1 MKYFGEGLSE
11 LHKDLNKLIG
21 KRSSFGEAMELFLEL
36 HSALHLSAVT
46 GGVPNE
52 VDALFCDL
60 MPEEAAA
67 MPEKKGE
74 TINWALWHIARIEDI
89 TMNMLVAQK
98 KQVFTKSMQHKINS
112 PITDTGNALT
122 QDEIRSFSSQVH
134 LAALIAYWNTVALRT
149 RDIVLSLTDD
159 DMKRPVDKTDL
170 DAVLEAGGVTRQQ
183 DSVWLLDYWGG
194 KDVAGLLLMPPTRHL
209 MLHLNDCC
217 KWKMML
223 RKGK

>member
-11 LHKDLNKLIG
+11 LHKDLNKQIG
-21 KRSSFGEAMELFLEL
+21 KRSSFSEAMELFLNL
-36 HSALHLSAVT
+36 HEALHASAVT

-52 VDALFCDL
+52 VDALLCDL
-60 MPEEAAA
+60 TPEEAAA

-74 TINWALWHIARIEDI
+74 TINWALWHMARIEDI
-89 TMNMLVAQK
+89 TMNMFVAQK
-98 KQVFTKSMQHKINS
+98 KQVFTKTVQQKINS

-122 QDEIRSFSSQVH
+122 QEEIRSFSSRVR
-134 LAALIAYWNTVALRT
+134 LPALIAYWNAVASRT
-149 RDIVLSLTDD
+149 RDIVLLLTAD
-159 DMKRPVDKTDL
+159 DMKRPVDKHSL
-170 DAVLEAGGVTRQQ
+170 DAVLAAGGVTSRQ

>member
-1 MKYFGEGLSE
+1 MKYFGEGLSG
-11 LHKDLNKLIG
+11 LHKELNKLIG
-21 KRSSFGEAMELFLEL
+21 RKSSFCEAMKLFLEL
-36 HSALHLSAVT
+36 HAALHASAVT

-52 VDALFCDL
+52 VDALLCDL
-60 MPEEAAA
+60 TPEEAAA

-74 TINWALWHIARIEDI
+74 TINWALWHMARIEDI
-89 TMNMLVAQK
+89 TMNMLVARK
-98 KQVFTKSMQHKINS
+98 KQVFTEAVQRKINS

-122 QDEIRSFSSQVH
+122 QDEIRSFSSRVQ
-134 LAALIAYWNTVALRT
+134 LAAFIAYWNAVASRT
-149 RDIVLSLTDD
+149 RDIVLSLTAD
-159 DMKRPVDKTDL
+159 DMKRPVDKSDL
-170 DAVLEAGGVTRQQ
+170 DAVLAAGGVTSQQ

>member
-11 LHKDLNKLIG
+11 LHKELNRQIG
-21 KRSSFGEAMELFLEL
+21 KRRSFHEAMELFLEL
-36 HSALHLSAVT
+36 HALLHASAVT

-52 VDALFCDL
+52 VDALLCDL
-60 MPEEAAA
+60 TPEEAAA
-67 MPEKKGE
+67 MPEKNSE

-98 KQVFTKSMQHKINS
+98 KQVFTKSVQQKINS

-122 QDEIRSFSSQVH
+122 QEEIRAFSSQIH
-134 LAALIAYWNTVALRT
+134 LPALLAYWNTVALRT
-149 RDIVLSLTDD
+149 RGIVLSLTAD
-159 DMKRPVDKTDL
+159 DMKRPVDKSRL
-170 DAVLEAGGVTRQQ
+170 DAVLSAGGVTNLPA
-183 DSVWLLDYWGG
+183 SVWLLDYWGG